1 MKKFILVI
9 IMTLPVYIYAQD
21 IIDPE
26 PLGYSSTNSQL
37 VQTEQNGFVFG
48 WNWGSGKKMS
58 EALNLSV

>member
-1 MKKFILVI
+1 
-9 IMTLPVYIYAQD
+9 MTLPVYIYAQD